1 MQNTVDNALQSINHI
16 KGSYVLLIS
25 LPEDILITIG
35 RLPVKHFGQGYY
47 AYVGSAMS
55 GLKARLDRHL
65 RGNKK
70 LRWHIDYLLQKAS
83 ITGIII
89 CETERK
95 VECDIAQALQLQFDS
110 VTGFGSSDCRCSSHL
125 FFFADDVKMKPT
137 LLGTIKEMDMQPRL
151 IDSIHSGI

>member
-1 MQNTVDNALQSINHI
+1 MQNTADNGMQSINHI

-25 LPEDILITIG
+25 LLEDITITIG
-35 RLPVKHFGQGYY
+35 RLPAKHFGQGYY

-83 ITGIII
+83 ITSIIF

-95 VECDIAQALQLQFDS
+95 VECDIAQALRLQFDS

-125 FFFADDVKMKPT
+125 FFTSDDRKLASVVIST
-137 LLGTIKEMDMQPRL
+137 IEGLGLRPELVMEQ
-151 IDSIHSGI
+151 H